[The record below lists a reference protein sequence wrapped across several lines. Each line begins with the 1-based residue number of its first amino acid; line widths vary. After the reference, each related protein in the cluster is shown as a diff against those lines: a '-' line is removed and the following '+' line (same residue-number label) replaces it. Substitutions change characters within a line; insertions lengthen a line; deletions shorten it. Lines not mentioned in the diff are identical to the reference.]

1 MQTVSVRLSAEEIK
15 KIQALSKQEKKEKSA
30 VVREL
35 IRQGLIYKSLREYR
49 EGRKS
54 LGTLAKGLGLS
65 LSATIDLLADLG
77 VESPLEH
84 EDYLESLEALR
95 QIK

>member
-1 MQTVSVRLSAEEIK
+1 MQTVSIRLSEEELQ
-15 KIQALSKQEKKEKSA
+15 KIRELSRREKKGKST

-35 IRQGLIYKSLREYR
+35 IHQGLIYKALQEYR
-49 EGRKS
+49 EGKKS
-54 LGTLAKGLGLS
+54 LGTLAQDLGLS

-95 QIK
+95 QLG